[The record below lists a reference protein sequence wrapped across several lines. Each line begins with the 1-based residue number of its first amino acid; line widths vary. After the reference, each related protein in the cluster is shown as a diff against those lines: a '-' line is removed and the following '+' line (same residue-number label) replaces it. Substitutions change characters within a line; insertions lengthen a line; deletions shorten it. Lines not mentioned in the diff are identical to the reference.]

1 MSHQN
6 QRERWDTLK
15 RRGRGCFLWLSLMV
29 VLFLGLMLLGAIYE
43 SVAEVADMRAYP
55 PPGQMV
61 DVGGYRLHL
70 NCLGTGSPTVV
81 IDAGWGD
88 WSAMWS

>member
-1 MSHQN
+1 M
-6 QRERWDTLK
+6 ERIDTLK

-55 PPGQMV
+55 RPV
-61 DVGGYRLHL
+61 K
-70 NCLGTGSPTVV
+70 
-81 IDAGWGD
+81 W
-88 WSAMWS
+88 